1 MFENHRCKG
10 VIILDHTA
18 PIVEDVFGISW
29 LDFNLANVF
38 MLAVVSILVFIV
50 VVWATRNLQ
59 MKPTG
64 KQNFMEWIVEFVRG
78 VISDTMDWKTGK
90 VFMPLILTLAFF
102 ILFGNIAGIV
112 TIGVVGTDLWW
123 KAPTAD
129 ATITLT
135 LSTMVIVLTHYYGI
149 KMRGTKHYFKTFLS
163 PTPILLPLKIVEEF
177 ANTLT
182 LGLRLFGNMYAGEI
196 LLGLLIGLA
205 STSILGGVLAALP
218 TLAWMGF
225 KLFIGAIQVYVFIM
239 LSMVYMSHKV
249 SEDH

>member
-1 MFENHRCKG
+1 M
-10 VIILDHTA
+10 IILDHTA
-18 PIVEDVFGISW
+18 PIVENVFGISW
-29 LDFNLANVF
+29 LDINLANVF
-38 MLAVVSILVFIV
+38 MLAVISTLVFIV
-50 VVWATRNLQ
+50 VVWATRSLQ

-64 KQNFMEWIVEFVRG
+64 KQNVMEWIVEFIRG
-78 VISDTMDWKTGK
+78 IIGETMDWKVGK
-90 VFMPLILTLAFF
+90 VFLPFALTLALF

-135 LSTMVIVLTHYYGI
+135 LSAMVIVMTHFYGI
-149 KMRGTKHYFKTFLS
+149 KVRGTKNYFKSYLS
-163 PTPILLPLKIVEEF
+163 PSPIMLPIKIFEEF
-177 ANTLT
+177 TNTLT

-205 STSILGGVLAALP
+205 TSTWLGFFGAALP